1 MTSEEGARMAV
12 RRGAGKTQVTSL
24 GRYDNPGVLILTSLV
39 SGPKHG
45 YALTKDIESFSG
57 VRLTPGTLY
66 GALDRLEERGLIEAL
81 PAEHRRLPYQLSSN
95 GLVALRAYHDCLSS
109 LTSALGTRLRGLGA

>member
-1 MTSEEGARMAV
+1 MAV
-12 RRGAGKTQVTSL
+12 RRGAGKIQVTSL
-24 GRYDNPGVLILTSLV
+24 GRFDNPGVLILTSLV

-81 PAEHRRLPYQLSSN
+81 PAENRRLPYQLSSN
-95 GLVALRAYHDCLSS
+95 GLVALRSYHDSLSS
-109 LTSALGTRLRGLGA
+109 LTGALGTRLRGLGA

>member
-1 MTSEEGARMAV
+1 MAV

-24 GRYDNPGVLILTSLV
+24 GRHDNPGVLILTSLV

-66 GALDRLEERGLIEAL
+66 GALDRLEERGFIEAL
-81 PAEHRRLPYQLSSN
+81 PAESRRLPYQLSSD
-95 GLVALRAYHDCLSS
+95 GLVALRSYHDRLLS
-109 LTSALGTRLRGLGA
+109 LTSALGVRLRGLGA